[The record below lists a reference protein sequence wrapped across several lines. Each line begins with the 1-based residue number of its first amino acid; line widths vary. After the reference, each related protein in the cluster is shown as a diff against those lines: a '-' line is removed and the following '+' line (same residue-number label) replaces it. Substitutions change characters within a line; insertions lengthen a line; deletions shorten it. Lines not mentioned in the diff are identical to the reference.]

1 MKQYMLSVHMVE
13 GEATPSPEEMQQ
25 AYKDVDV
32 FNADIPQTFD
42 AAPDVNP
49 EKFGGR
55 ATNVRFS
62 K

>member
-1 MKQYMLSVHMVE
+1 MWGDTADEFDIRRVSFKP
-13 GEATPSPEEMQQ
+13 GEIRKFT
-25 AYKDVDV
+25 
-32 FNADIPQTFD
+32 ADIPQSFD